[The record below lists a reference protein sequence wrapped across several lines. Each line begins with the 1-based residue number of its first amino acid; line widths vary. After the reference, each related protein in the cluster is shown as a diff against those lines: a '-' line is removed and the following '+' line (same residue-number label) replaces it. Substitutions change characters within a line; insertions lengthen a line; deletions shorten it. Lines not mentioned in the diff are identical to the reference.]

1 MLRWRPYGLHL
12 DGSRTWFW
20 IGSTGHLPWQ
30 ISIGRCLSHFLEL
43 EPQLE
48 LLSSVRNTALMED
61 QVDALL
67 ALACAALDLLAS
79 HFLPSAAH
87 GPRHGV
93 GE

>member
-1 MLRWRPYGLHL
+1 MGLGLGSGLGRWAIFPGKSALV
-12 DGSRTWFW
+12 TA
-20 IGSTGHLPWQ
+20 
-30 ISIGRCLSHFLEL
+30 LSHFLEL

-48 LLSSVRNTALMED
+48 LLGSVRNTALMED

-67 ALACAALDLLAS
+67 ALACPALDLLAS